1 MFKIHFGL
9 LDKSGKEYIIIFLQR
24 LRKSMGKKLLFI
36 TTRLFWPI
44 DSGKKVALYYYCQ
57 GLKEVYDF
65 EIYIY
70 SFLEAGQTSRML
82 KDKPYFIKDVRIAK
96 KVNLINQF
104 KNIIYKTFFNHD
116 FPIQCSLFYNKQ
128 NLNEIKMLCNEIQP
142 DVIIVD
148 MVRLAPY
155 FLAFQNLNAKKI
167 LYMEDLLSERY
178 KRQLESSYKSSIAG
192 QYRANLSTGFLK
204 LIEIKSIKNLI
215 LKIEKSL
222 MYSAELKYANIY
234 EKVIFVSSKE
244 ANKLNK
250 YYSDKAIDIPLGINV
265 KEFFNCKYQNLKENN
280 ICFVGNMYVAANID
294 TLKLIITEVLPYI
307 KSKYKFYIVGKV
319 SEQLKKQYSEYANI
333 VFTGR
338 IDNIY
343 DIAGKCKLFLAPIAY
358 GSGIKTKIL
367 EAMAMQ
373 MPVITND
380 VGAEGLDVE
389 NQKHLIIENNTQKI
403 ARIADY
409 YLNNY
414 AAALK
419 IAENAQQLVF
429 ERYDWEKIWKKF
441 KFIV

>member
-1 MFKIHFGL
+1 
-9 LDKSGKEYIIIFLQR
+9 
-24 LRKSMGKKLLFI
+24 MGKKLLFI
-36 TTRLFWPI
+36 TTRLFWPT

-70 SFLEAGQTSRML
+70 SFLEAGQTLRML

-104 KNIIYKTFFNHD
+104 KNIVYKTFLNHD

-128 NLNEIKMLCNEIQP
+128 NLNEIKTLCNEIQP

-155 FLAFQNLNAKKI
+155 YLAFQKLNVKKI

-204 LIEIKSIKNLI
+204 LIEIKSIKKLI

-244 ANKLNK
+244 ANKLNE
-250 YYSDKAIDIPLGINV
+250 YYPDKAIDIPLGINV
-265 KEFFNCKYQNLKENN
+265 EEFFSCKYQNLKENN

-294 TLKLIITEVLPYI
+294 TLKLIVTEVLPYI
-307 KSKYKFYIVGKV
+307 KSDYKFYIVGKV
-319 SEQLKKQYSEYANI
+319 SDQLKKQYSEYANI
-333 VFTGR
+333 IFTGR

-373 MPVITND
+373 MPVVTND

-403 ARIADY
+403 ARIVDY

-429 ERYDWEKIWKKF
+429 EKYDWEKIWKKF

>member
-1 MFKIHFGL
+1 
-9 LDKSGKEYIIIFLQR
+9 
-24 LRKSMGKKLLFI
+24 MGKKLLFI
-36 TTRLFWPI
+36 TTRLFWPT

-70 SFLEAGQTSRML
+70 SFLEAGQTLRML

-104 KNIIYKTFFNHD
+104 KNIVYKTFLNHD

-155 FLAFQNLNAKKI
+155 YLAFQKLNAKKI

-204 LIEIKSIKNLI
+204 LIEIKNIKNLI

-244 ANKLNK
+244 ANKLNE
-250 YYSDKAIDIPLGINV
+250 YYPDKAIDIPLGINV
-265 KEFFNCKYQNLKENN
+265 KEFLSCKYQNLKENN

-294 TLKLIITEVLPYI
+294 TLKLIVTEVLPYI
-307 KSKYKFYIVGKV
+307 KSDYKFYIVGKV
-319 SEQLKKQYSEYANI
+319 SDQLKKQYSEYANI
-333 VFTGR
+333 IFTGR

-373 MPVITND
+373 MPVVTND

-403 ARIADY
+403 ARIVDY

>member
-1 MFKIHFGL
+1 
-9 LDKSGKEYIIIFLQR
+9 
-24 LRKSMGKKLLFI
+24 MGKKLLFI
-36 TTRLFWPI
+36 TTRLFWPT

-70 SFLEAGQTSRML
+70 SFLEAGQTLRML

-104 KNIIYKTFFNHD
+104 KNIVYKTFLNHD

-128 NLNEIKMLCNEIQP
+128 NLNEIKTLCNEIQP

-155 FLAFQNLNAKKI
+155 YLAFQKLNVKKI

-204 LIEIKSIKNLI
+204 LIEIKSIKKLI

-244 ANKLNK
+244 ANKLNE
-250 YYSDKAIDIPLGINV
+250 YYPDKAIDIPLGINV
-265 KEFFNCKYQNLKENN
+265 KEFFSCKYQNLKENN

-294 TLKLIITEVLPYI
+294 TLKLIVTEVLPYI
-307 KSKYKFYIVGKV
+307 KSDYKFYIVGKV
-319 SEQLKKQYSEYANI
+319 SDQLKKQYSEYANI
-333 VFTGR
+333 IFTGR

-380 VGAEGLDVE
+380 IGAEGLDVE

-403 ARIADY
+403 ARIVDY

-414 AAALK
+414 DVALK
-419 IAENAQQLVF
+419 MAENAQQLVF

>member
-1 MFKIHFGL
+1 
-9 LDKSGKEYIIIFLQR
+9 
-24 LRKSMGKKLLFI
+24 MGKKLLFI
-36 TTRLFWPI
+36 TTRLFWPT

-70 SFLEAGQTSRML
+70 SFLEAGQTLRML

-104 KNIIYKTFFNHD
+104 KNIVYKTFLNHD

-128 NLNEIKMLCNEIQP
+128 NLNEIKTLCNEIQP

-155 FLAFQNLNAKKI
+155 YLAFQKFNVKKI

-204 LIEIKSIKNLI
+204 LIEIKSIKKLI

-244 ANKLNK
+244 ANKLNE
-250 YYSDKAIDIPLGINV
+250 YYPDKAIDIPLGINV
-265 KEFFNCKYQNLKENN
+265 KEFFSCKYQNLKENN

-294 TLKLIITEVLPYI
+294 TLKLIVTEVLPYI
-307 KSKYKFYIVGKV
+307 KSDYKFYIVGKV
-319 SEQLKKQYSEYANI
+319 SDQLKKQYSEYANI
-333 VFTGR
+333 IFTGR

-373 MPVITND
+373 MPVVTND

-403 ARIADY
+403 ARIVDY

-429 ERYDWEKIWKKF
+429 EKYDWEKIWKKF